1 MIAMTPRRKGMA
13 MAATLGVAFL
23 LSTGR
28 AYGPTWGTP
37 TGPSTPSG
45 MSDWDNTTI
54 GTTNDSVATITLS
67 SLGSLFT
74 NVRVSSI
81 GDLTH
86 PTVGSETLTT
96 TWKFSTDGD
105 GSAASGVI
113 ESGTTQALGHNTYV
127 ASGSFLSTWVDVTH
141 VSGDTDTVFT
151 IPSHGENPY
160 DFGLDSDSTEAPVT
174 GTYTADLSLEVFG
187 LF

>member
-1 MIAMTPRRKGMA
+1 VGFGKVATIGAVCVTFYLQS
-13 MAATLGVAFL
+13 AARLYA
-23 LSTGR
+23 
-28 AYGPTWGTP
+28 PTWGTP
-37 TGPSTPSG
+37 SGPSTPSG

-54 GTTNDSVATITLS
+54 GTTNDSVATITLD

-74 NVRVSSI
+74 TVRVSSI

-86 PTVGSETLTT
+86 STVGSETLTT

-105 GSAASGVI
+105 GSSSSGVV

-127 ASGSFLSTWVDVTH
+127 ASASFLSGWVDVTR
-141 VSGDTDTVFT
+141 VSGDADTVFT
-151 IPSHGENPY
+151 ITSHGENPY
-160 DFGLDSDSTEAPVT
+160 DFGNDSDATEAPVV
-174 GTYTADLSLEVFG
+174 GAYTADVVLEVFG

>member
-1 MIAMTPRRKGMA
+1 MAQLSRAMPLIATVGI
-13 MAATLGVAFL
+13 AFL

-74 NVRVSSI
+74 TVRVSSI

-86 PTVGSETLTT
+86 STVGAETLTT

-105 GSAASGVI
+105 GSAASGVV
-113 ESGTTQALGHNTYV
+113 ETATTQALGHNTYV
-127 ASGSFLSTWVDVTH
+127 ASGSFLSTWVDVIQ
-141 VSGDTDTVFT
+141 VSGDTDAVFT
-151 IPSHGENPY
+151 ITSHGENPY
-160 DFGLDSDSTEAPVT
+160 DFGAASDSTEAPVP
-174 GTYTADLSLEVFG
+174 GTYTADLALEVFG

>member
-1 MIAMTPRRKGMA
+1 
-13 MAATLGVAFL
+13 
-23 LSTGR
+23 
-28 AYGPTWGTP
+28 
-37 TGPSTPSG
+37 

-74 NVRVSSI
+74 NVRVSTI

-86 PTVGSETLTT
+86 PTVGTETLTT

-113 ESGTTQALGHNTYV
+113 ETAGTQALGHNTFV
-127 ASGSFLSTWVDVTH
+127 ASGSFLSTWVDVTK
-141 VSGDTDTVFT
+141 VGGDTDTVFT
-151 IPSHGENPY
+151 VTSHGENPY
-160 DFGLDSDSTEAPVT
+160 DFGASSDVTEAPVP
-174 GTYTADLSLEVFG
+174 GTYTADLVLEVFG